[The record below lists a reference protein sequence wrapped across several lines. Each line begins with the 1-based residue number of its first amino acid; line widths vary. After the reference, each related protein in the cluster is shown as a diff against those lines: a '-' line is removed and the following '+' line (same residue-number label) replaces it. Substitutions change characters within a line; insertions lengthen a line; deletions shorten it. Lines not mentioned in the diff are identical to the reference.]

1 MEKKSLKKKSKEHLK
16 NISNSQFYD
25 TKIDYNSNC
34 STHFSFNFTYLT
46 NNKSYNFSFLKQ
58 NAKLGEFA
66 KRLFNTIEKI
76 SSISTQAF
84 SSCGIFSDSLCFR
97 EIKSKYKNSLS
108 ILDNEKIFSITL
120 ASKHHERMIIYKENT
135 LETKIS
141 YMFLCLILT
150 SLLIIMEISNS

>member
-1 MEKKSLKKKSKEHLK
+1 MVKKSLRKRSKEHLK

-25 TKIDYNSNC
+25 TRIDKSSNS

-46 NNKSYNFSFLKQ
+46 KNKNYNFSFLNQ

-76 SSISTQAF
+76 SSINTQAF

-97 EIKSKYKNSLS
+97 EIKSKYKNNLP
-108 ILDNEKIFSITL
+108 ILDNEKIFSIAL
-120 ASKHHERMIIYKENT
+120 ASKHHERMIAYKENT
-135 LETKIS
+135 LETKNIL
-141 YMFLCLILT
+141 YILMFDFNFT
-150 SLLIIMEISNS
+150 AYDHGN

>member
-1 MEKKSLKKKSKEHLK
+1 METKSFKKRSKEHLK

-25 TKIDYNSNC
+25 TRIDKSSNS

-46 NNKSYNFSFLKQ
+46 KNKNYNFSFLNQ

-76 SSISTQAF
+76 SSINSQAF
-84 SSCGIFSDSLCFR
+84 SSCGIFSDSLCL
-97 EIKSKYKNSLS
+97 SKYKNNLS
-108 ILDNEKIFSITL
+108 ILDNEKIFSIAL

-135 LETKIS
+135 LETKNIL
-141 YMFLCLILT
+141 YVLMFDFNFT
-150 SLLIIMEISNS
+150 AYNHGN

>member
-1 MEKKSLKKKSKEHLK
+1 MEKKCLKKKSKEHLK

-25 TKIDYNSNC
+25 TRIDISSNS

-46 NNKSYNFSFLKQ
+46 KNKNYNFSFLKQ

-66 KRLFNTIEKI
+66 KRLFNPIEKI
-76 SSISTQAF
+76 SSINTQAF

-108 ILDNEKIFSITL
+108 ILDNEKILVLLLNQS
-120 ASKHHERMIIYKENT
+120 HHINFIKFIY
-135 LETKIS
+135 
-141 YMFLCLILT
+141 
-150 SLLIIMEISNS
+150 LL

>member
-1 MEKKSLKKKSKEHLK
+1 MEKKSLTKKSKEHLK

-58 NAKLGEFA
+58 NAKLGEFV

-135 LETKIS
+135 LETKNIL
-141 YMFLCLILT
+141 YLLMFDFNFT
-150 SLLIIMEISNS
+150 AYNHGN